1 MPWPI
6 RGLLLFLRH
15 PSWWLRPILGSLIG
29 WLAVIGVGTA
39 ISWWQWPLPEVTGW
53 HHWLGVCIALA
64 LGFAT
69 ALAAWALILPLI
81 LWFALAGLARQAYRS
96 TGREPRELDVL
107 RDGGASM
114 RVVLNT
120 IPHRLGAV
128 GIGAVGGFAG
138 PVGVIL
144 AAIATTYVVSLDA
157 WDLAL
162 SVAGRKGLDRLA
174 VLRDRR
180 LERTI
185 GVVVGGLL
193 LLGLSVTVIGL
204 LLWLPALVCGAAV
217 SVAEAEPQPAG
228 GTGAGTGGA
237 TTGVGETKHAE
248 RG

>member
-1 MPWPI
+1 MMAHSLMPWPL
-6 RGLLLFLRH
+6 RGLLLFLSH

-29 WLAVIGVGTA
+29 WLVVIAAGLA
-39 ISWWQWPLPEVTGW
+39 IGSWQWPVPELTGW
-53 HHWLGVCIALA
+53 HHWLGVCLAVA
-64 LGFAT
+64 LGLAT

-96 TGREPRELDVL
+96 TGREPHELDAL
-107 RDGGASM
+107 RDGGASL

-128 GIGAVGGFAG
+128 SLGVVGGFAG
-138 PVGVIL
+138 PVGAIL

-174 VLRDRR
+174 VLHERR
-180 LERTI
+180 LERFI
-185 GVVVGGLL
+185 GVAVGGLL

-204 LLWLPALVCGAAV
+204 LLWLPALVCGAAL

-228 GTGAGTGGA
+228 GAGDGAGTGGA
-237 TTGVGETKHAE
+237 ITGV
-248 RG
+248 